1 MLFKDLALLDTLEH
15 KDALTLAVEQE
26 KSRGTHHAFVSSF
39 LFTVS
44 RVHLDVNKIDSAC
57 VTFLDLIHD
66 GVHRLAELSSAE
78 AEVLECRPAFDKA

>member
-1 MLFKDLALLDTLEH
+1 MLLQDLALLDTLEH
-15 KDALTLAVEQE
+15 KDPFIIAVEQE
-26 KSRGTHHAFVSSF
+26 KRRGAHHAFVSSL
-39 LFTVS
+39 LFTLA

-66 GVHRLAELSSAE
+66 GVHLLAELSSAE